1 MKKLILSIIV
11 TVFCVSLVYAQT
23 ESVLK
28 SEIKTNK
35 TNKKLYKDIKKQ
47 DRNELRTLEGT
58 TVSEKAL
65 QQFSHDF
72 GNLPV
77 EKAIRTYNFD
87 EITFVKNAV
96 QSKAYYD
103 ADAQLVGTTH
113 AIAYSKLPA
122 NAQKKINKLYKAYKV
137 MELILFDDNEA
148 NESDIWLYNTRFN
161 DADSYFV
168 RLQNAR
174 KQIIVQ
180 VDMNGDIS
188 YFASLK

>member
-1 MKKLILSIIV
+1 MKKLILLIIV
-11 TVFCVSLVYAQT
+11 TVFFAFLVNAQT

-35 TNKKLYKDIKKQ
+35 TDKKIYKDKKRQ
-47 DRNELRTLEGT
+47 DRKELRALEGT
-58 TVSEKAL
+58 KVSEQAL
-65 QQFSHDF
+65 QQFTRDF

-77 EKAIRTYNFD
+77 LKAYRSYNFD
-87 EITFVKNAV
+87 EITFVQNGI

-103 ADAQLVGTTH
+103 GDAQLVGTTH
-113 AIAYSKLPA
+113 TIAYTNLPA

-137 MELILFDDNEA
+137 MEVILFDDNEA
-148 NESDIWLYNTRFN
+148 NESDIWFYNTRFN

-168 RLQNAR
+168 RLQNANKR
-174 KQIIVQ
+174 IIVQ
-180 VDMNGDIS
+180 VDLNGDIS